1 MIVVKKDNG
10 LITECEYPNFDIS
23 SPIDG
28 LVDSIKFYFIEQIA
42 TPNYDARTHELQ
54 PVQKLIEKSNA
65 TYPHLG
71 TAKHSWS
78 KVRLSNETII
88 SNLDNEVGNYLD
100 TKYPPWKRQKHSDEV
115 QFGNPSAERITK
127 IKELKSWEGRVRE
140 QRDLQESQLIN
151 NGILPTFE
159 FEQKPI

>member
-10 LITECEYPNFDIS
+10 VITECEYPNCDIS

-28 LVDSIKFYFIEQIA
+28 LIDSIKFYLIEQ
-42 TPNYDARTHELQ
+42 TSKPNYDARTHELQ
-54 PVQKLIEKSNA
+54 PVQKLIEKPNA

-78 KVRLSNETII
+78 KVKLSNEVIVA
-88 SNLDNEVGNYLD
+88 NLDNEVGNYLD

-115 QFGNPSAERITK
+115 QFGNPTPERIAK
-127 IKELKSWEGRVRE
+127 IKELKAWEGRVRE
-140 QRDLQESQLIN
+140 QRDLQERLLIN
-151 NGILPTFE
+151 EGFLPTFE
-159 FEQKPI
+159 FENKPI